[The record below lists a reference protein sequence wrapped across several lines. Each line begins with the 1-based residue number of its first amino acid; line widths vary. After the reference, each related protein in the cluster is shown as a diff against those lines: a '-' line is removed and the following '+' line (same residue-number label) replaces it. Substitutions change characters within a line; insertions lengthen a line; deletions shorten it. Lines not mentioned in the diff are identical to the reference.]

1 MRLAITS
8 IIFLILTVSLQA
20 LLPDD
25 LFFGG
30 KIDFALI
37 LVVYVSL
44 VSESSIYVLVFAF
57 FGGLLVD
64 SFSSSYFG
72 SSAVIYLIIAYA
84 ITFFHR
90 KLYFDNILTMMLL
103 PFFATIGKTFI
114 MLLIMV
120 LSNLLLNGDHIV
132 IDKYFIS
139 MLSELLMN
147 VLFSPILY
155 LLLNLITGNKKR
167 SF

>member
-30 KIDFALI
+30 KMDFALI
-37 LVVYVSL
+37 LVIYVAL
-44 VSESSIYVLVFAF
+44 VSGSTYALPYAF
-57 FGGLLVD
+57 FAGLLID
-64 SFSSSYFG
+64 SFSSGYFG
-72 SSAVIYLIIAYA
+72 SSAIAYLIIAYV
-84 ITFFHR
+84 ITFFHK
-90 KLYFDNILTMMLL
+90 KLYFDNILTMVIL
-103 PFFATIGKTFI
+103 PFFATLGKALIIFII
-114 MLLIMV
+114 MLISDTV
-120 LSNLLLNGDHIV
+120 FGSEGIRV
-132 IDKYFIS
+132 GKYFIS
-139 MLSELLMN
+139 MLFELIIN